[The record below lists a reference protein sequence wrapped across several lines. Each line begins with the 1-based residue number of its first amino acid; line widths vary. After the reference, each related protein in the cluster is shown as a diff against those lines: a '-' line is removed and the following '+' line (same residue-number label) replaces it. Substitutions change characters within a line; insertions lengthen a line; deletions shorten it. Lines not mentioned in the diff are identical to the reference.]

1 VGEPLKR
8 GVGLLRRSHVNM
20 NNIKRPPAVWLT
32 QSLLV
37 LFALL
42 FLSVF
47 LLNVVNL
54 LRNPGAEFSV
64 IATIIG
70 YSVMVGMVLLLVSAF
85 LGLAR
90 RKIYGKWLGLLSLIL
105 IWALLLFMQLRPPS
119 GLYKRFEYDNSAQV
133 AGAAISQILL
143 HGLFLILILRLSF
156 AKKISEFFRN
166 EVERN

>member
-1 VGEPLKR
+1 
-8 GVGLLRRSHVNM
+8 M
-20 NNIKRPPAVWLT
+20 NNIKRPPVVWLT

-47 LLNVVNL
+47 LLNLVNL
-54 LRNPGAEFSV
+54 LRNRGGDFSV

-85 LGLAR
+85 FGLAK
-90 RKIYGKWLGLLSLIL
+90 RKMYGKWLGLLSLIL
-105 IWALLLFMQLRPPS
+105 IWALLLFMQWRPPS
-119 GLYKRFEYDNSAQV
+119 GPYKRFEYDNPAQV

-143 HGLFLILILRLSF
+143 HGLFLTLILRLSF
-156 AKKISEFFRN
+156 AKKVKQFFQK
-166 EVERN
+166 ELESS